1 MDPVELAH
9 GMQNKQVTDI
19 LHRSKE
25 QKYAFDKIFTNESQ
39 EQVLF
44 SFYFEM
50 KRVFLFYLVKSSAN
64 LILDLQ
70 RYL

>member
-39 EQVLF
+39 EQVLKK
-44 SFYFEM
+44 S
-50 KRVFLFYLVKSSAN
+50 LVLNSSSHV
-64 LILDLQ
+64 
-70 RYL
+70 

>member
-9 GMQNKQVTDI
+9 GMQNKPVTDI

-39 EQVLF
+39 EQV
-44 SFYFEM
+44 
-50 KRVFLFYLVKSSAN
+50 YLKKEDLKSNPIIFRFIMRLVRA
-64 LILDLQ
+64 
-70 RYL
+70 